1 MMAAKPLYYFP
12 STRIGDEGIICTRHE
27 ESRGCFWN
35 FQNRP
40 FILFYVGNYDEGFG
54 RAQRKA
60 DWVNKDAN
68 AKSIDTEVESNQQ
81 ENSSEVNGHDPDTRE
96 EVTVNGYDE

>member
-1 MMAAKPLYYFP
+1 MRGFFVLDTKKAEVVFGTFK
-12 STRIGDEGIICTRHE
+12 IG
-27 ESRGCFWN
+27 
-35 FQNRP
+35 P
-40 FILFYVGNYDEGFG
+40 YFILFYVGNYDEGFG

-96 EVTVNGYDE
+96 EVTVNGYEE